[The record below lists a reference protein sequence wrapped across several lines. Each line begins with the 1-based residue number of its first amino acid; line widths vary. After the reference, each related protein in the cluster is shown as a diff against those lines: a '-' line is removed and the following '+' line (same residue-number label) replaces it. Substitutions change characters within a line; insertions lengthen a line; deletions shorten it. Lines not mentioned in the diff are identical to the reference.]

1 MRSSP
6 RTVRARPRRR
16 AAAAVLLAAA
26 LASGCATF
34 SGINAP
40 LRDRYGRGDF
50 AEAEAFVDQR
60 IAAEAGVEEE
70 VVRKSGGVDDS
81 IQPWR
86 GDTVLYLLDKGML
99 RLAGG
104 DPQGAVRV
112 WRSARNQLDA
122 NFQNDTDRFVGG
134 IAAALAD
141 DTVRVYT
148 GADYEHILLRAMLC
162 LADLVEGGGDAYA
175 YAVQVGEKQEEIIG
189 SPLGEVVRDGRQ
201 VGYRPR
207 SQYKRVGVGAYL
219 QGVIREDTLDF
230 DEAGRAYERA
240 LAFSEE
246 PSPLLEAS
254 VGRVRGRADAASG
267 EGILHVFYLGGRG
280 PHLEEVRATPGNE
293 AFRLAGVL
301 VLLVHGSPWLL
312 TQAPVPV
319 PHVAVNDGD
328 VPPLE
333 VRAGERVTATQTV
346 LDVNRVAREQND
358 ANMPWTVARALVR
371 RAWKAAAGTVAQGVA
386 QSSKND
392 MVAVGAIAAAIALN
406 VATTVTENADTRSWS
421 TLPAQFQA
429 ARLELPAGTRRVEL
443 GPDLFCD
450 VRIAPGRASYILV
463 IRPSEQG
470 PAAVLVDRYS
480 RPPKPS

>member
-1 MRSSP
+1 MWSSP
-6 RTVRARPRRR
+6 RTARVRPRRR
-16 AAAAVLLAAA
+16 AAAAILLAAA

-50 AEAEAFVDQR
+50 AEAEEFVDQR
-60 IAAEAGVEEE
+60 IAAEAGVKEE

-99 RLAGG
+99 RLAAG
-104 DPQGAVRV
+104 DPKGAVRV
-112 WRSARNQLDA
+112 WRSARDQLDD
-122 NFQNDTDRFVGG
+122 NFLNDTDRFVGG
-134 IAAALAD
+134 FAAALAD

-148 GADYEHILLRAMLC
+148 AADYEHILLRAMLC
-162 LADLVEGGGDAYA
+162 LADLMEGGGDAYA

-189 SPLGEVVRDGRQ
+189 SPLGDVVKDGRQ

-207 SQYKRVGVGAYL
+207 SQYKRVGLGAYL
-219 QGVIREDTLDF
+219 QGVIREDSLDY

-240 LAFSEE
+240 VAFSEMQ
-246 PSPLLEAS
+246 SPLLEGS
-254 VGRVRGRADAASG
+254 LSRVRNRSAASPG
-267 EGILHVFYLGGRG
+267 EGVLHVFYLGGRG
-280 PHLEEVRATPGNE
+280 PHLEEVRATPGND
-293 AFRLAGVL
+293 AFRLAGLL
-301 VLLVHGSPWLL
+301 VFLVHGSPWLL

-319 PHVAVNDGD
+319 PHVAVNDAD
-328 VPPLE
+328 VLPLE
-333 VRAGERVTATQTV
+333 VRSGDRSTTTDVI

-371 RAWKAAAGTVAQGVA
+371 RTWKAVAGTAAQGVA
-386 QSSKND
+386 QSSRND
-392 MVAVGAIAAAIALN
+392 LVAVGALAAAIALN
-406 VATTVTENADTRSWS
+406 VATTATENADTRSWS

-429 ARLELPAGTRRVEL
+429 ARLELPAGIRRVDL
-443 GPDLFCD
+443 GPDLSCE
-450 VRIAPGRASYILV
+450 VRIAPGRASYVLV
-463 IRPSEQG
+463 IRPSEG
-470 PAAVLVDRYS
+470 RPAAVLVDRYT